1 MKLCNFIVSRL
12 LISYSLVYYK
22 HIILHYYYL
31 RLWVAWHDN
40 CVEIIIQTCRWYSI
54 LNIGHIFWHRYSFR
68 ILYTKAICWEESSFT
83 NYLLSTP
90 YFYSLHYELTTA
102 NITMLKYNSMS
113 DLVIPIS
120 TFFRDRWWASP
131 SGAWCR
137 VPVGV
142 GGWRAVHAFLPLAYS
157 CRSYPFWF
165 LFYSYHQMLLVNQD
179 QRYEIE
185 NATLPCS
192 HFRPQAPPPPSV
204 ILLLFSMF
212 VFIFKLFISRCEAH
226 EDQHGTVQTTHDSLQ
241 NLRIMICDIRIIL
254 RVKHF

>member
-102 NITMLKYNSMS
+102 NVTMLKYNSMS

-120 TFFRDRWWASP
+120 TFFRDRWWAS
-131 SGAWCR
+131 R
-137 VPVGV
+137 VRLAHGV
-142 GGWRAVHAFLPLAYS
+142 GYLWELEDGGRSMHSSHLHTHAVHTHSGSSSIHTTRCCWSTRTKDTKL
-157 CRSYPFWF
+157 R
-165 LFYSYHQMLLVNQD
+165 M
-179 QRYEIE
+179 
-185 NATLPCS
+185 
-192 HFRPQAPPPPSV
+192 PPSPAP
-204 ILLLFSMF
+204 IF
-212 VFIFKLFISRCEAH
+212 VHKRPPH
-226 EDQHGTVQTTHDSLQ
+226 Q
-241 NLRIMICDIRIIL
+241 
-254 RVKHF
+254 